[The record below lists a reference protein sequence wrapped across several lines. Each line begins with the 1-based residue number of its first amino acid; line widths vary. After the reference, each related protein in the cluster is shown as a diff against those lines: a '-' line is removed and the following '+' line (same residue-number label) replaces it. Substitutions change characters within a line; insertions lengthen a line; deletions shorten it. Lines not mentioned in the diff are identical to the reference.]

1 MTFSLSRW
9 QSDSFHSY
17 TAPSVPAETILVS
30 SADQWTLRTFPLWPR
45 RLPTFS
51 QVYALYTWMMFPLDS
66 GEEITAVV
74 EDALSALLDGK
85 LLTGSNVV
93 HQQVAHTELIRETH
107 EDV

>member
-1 MTFSLSRW
+1 MDTSHLPAVAAEVADVLAGVRIVHL
-9 QSDSFHSY
+9 DDV
-17 TAPSVPAETILVS
+17 SV
-30 SADQWTLRTFPLWPR
+30 
-45 RLPTFS
+45 
-51 QVYALYTWMMFPLDS
+51 DS

-74 EDALSALLDGK
+74 EDALSALLYGK